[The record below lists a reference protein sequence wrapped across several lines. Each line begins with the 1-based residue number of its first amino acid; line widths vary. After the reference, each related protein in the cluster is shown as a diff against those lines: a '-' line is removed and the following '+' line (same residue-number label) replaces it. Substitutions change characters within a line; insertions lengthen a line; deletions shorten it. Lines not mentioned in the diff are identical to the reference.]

1 MIMTRLPFDWK
12 NVIGYLIA
20 VAIQVAMLLIVY
32 GDIAC
37 IWTFVVSAFL
47 FALTAARDLNLELTE
62 INKNTKTKR
71 TRWYVRAQL
80 IELLQ
85 FYSRFKW

>member
-1 MIMTRLPFDWK
+1 MTRLPFDWK
-12 NVIGYLIA
+12 NPIGYLIA
-20 VAIQVAMLLIVY
+20 VTIQVAMLLIVY

-37 IWTFVVSAFL
+37 IWAFVVSAFL
-47 FALTAARDLNLELTE
+47 FALTAASDLNLELTE

-71 TRWYVRAQL
+71 TRLYVRAQL

-85 FYSRFKW
+85 FYSRFKR